1 MAIDKYL
8 NNITSQHRDKP
19 NFIAWL
25 SAFLNK
31 IDGAYTLMQSFD
43 SNMDIDNAIGN
54 QLDMLGQLIGRKRT
68 LNFQPLNG
76 FSPILTDD
84 YYRLVLKTKIA
95 MNNWD
100 GTVESMY
107 TIWNNIFGDDTLMDL
122 QLQDNQDMSFNAY
135 ITGYIDQ
142 IQQNLI
148 ANGYI
153 IPKPEGVRVNY
164 IERSKIDF
172 KLNYSM
178 VVCSASVQTVVMS
191 FDQTEKVYA
200 TTTSSII
207 IGQLKTQ
214 TISLN
219 NKSVNYM
226 IDQNGNYIV
235 DENSNQIIVT

>member
-25 SAFLNK
+25 SAFLQK
-31 IDGAYTLMQSFD
+31 IDGGYTLLQSFD

-54 QLDMLGQLIGRKRT
+54 QLDMLGQMIGRKRT
-68 LNFQPLNG
+68 LNFQPMNG

-107 TIWNNIFGDDTLMDL
+107 TIWNNIFGDDNLMDL

-178 VVCSASVQTVVMS
+178 VVCSASTQTIVMS
-191 FDQTEKVYA
+191 FDQTEKIYA
-200 TTTSSII
+200 TTSSSMI

-214 TISLN
+214 SISLN
-219 NKSVNYM
+219 NKGVNYM

-235 DENSNQIIVT
+235 DENANQIIVT